1 MYCGVLLLINCIV
14 RGWYGDNSL
23 DLRALTVGQK
33 YYFAIESFNENGIS
47 QRVFFFERRTDC
59 IK

>member
-1 MYCGVLLLINCIV
+1 LYSSWMV
-14 RGWYGDNSL
+14 YGDNSL

-47 QRVFFFERRTDC
+47 QRVFLREAH
-59 IK
+59 